1 MLQANLDKASKD
13 AQVARAERDT
23 ASAQLELLKLKGSA
37 AGGDSS
43 RLQGELDAVNKQF
56 SQMKA
61 EMAKEVRAPLQG
73 RTGGLDWHWRVE
85 VT

>member
-13 AQVARAERDT
+13 AQVARAERDA

-37 AGGDSS
+37 SGGDS

-61 EMAKEVRAPLQG
+61 EMTKEVRNTAGEDRRFRLA
-73 RTGGLDWHWRVE
+73 RRV